1 MAGKGFNIRAWLGL
15 NTKDYEK
22 GISKAKRQAQQ
33 LGKGMSDSIKS
44 AAGNI
49 GGFLNKIT
57 GGVFSAFNGMYS
69 GTVKATKGMKG
80 LKAAIAST
88 GIGALVIALGSL
100 VTYFSK
106 SEEGQKKLT
115 IAMEAAKGVVGV
127 FSGYLEKLGAWLV
140 DIWKNPKA
148 ALNSFVDAIKT
159 NLLNR
164 LEAAGEFIGG
174 LADVATNAFAVVGN
188 KIKALFSKG
197 DAKAEAEAA
206 AEAAMEG
213 VRAGIAKSKENS
225 LQMLTGLD
233 KSQQAAVVA
242 GFKKIGQDVAK
253 GFNDGVKQGI
263 AINALK
269 DAEREARVAIKRL
282 ENDVS
287 KLRLESRKRDKYS
300 EEERLAMLEEA
311 LKKVEEI
318 GQGELDLIDRRIRI
332 KQKEMAMGPTSIAD
346 LDEMANL
353 EAERLQ
359 IMERQ
364 NMRMMELTK
373 QAQTLKE
380 KIEGVNEAATDML
393 PAGSIAEAKA
403 RLRELQEAYEMATT
417 SVAREEFAAAIKAQ
431 EEEIRKLTGAY
442 DDLSGAAT
450 GAGKTI
456 EMSLSDASRSI
467 SNIGSSLESMGATGA
482 SAIADV
488 ITKFL
493 SLVEVIEMVSAAQE
507 AAAAAAIASNTAEAA
522 SSNTKAAA
530 DSGAAIAGATK
541 SGASMPFPY
550 NLLAIAA
557 GVAAVVAALANMQKF
572 ETGGIVGGTSFF
584 GDQVLARVNSGE
596 MILNRA
602 QQASLFKMINQG
614 GSGGAVTFR
623 IKGKDLVGVQDNFN
637 RTTKS
642 YR

>member
-15 NTKDYEK
+15 DTKDYEK

-44 AAGNI
+44 AAGSI
-49 GGFLNKIT
+49 SGFLDRIT
-57 GGVFSAFNGMYS
+57 GGAFSAFNGVYS
-69 GTVKATKGMKG
+69 GAVKATKGMKG

-115 IAMEAAKGVVGV
+115 VAMEAAKGVIGV
-127 FSGYLEKLGAWLV
+127 FSGYLEKLGKWLV
-140 DIWKNPKA
+140 DIWNDPKA
-148 ALNSFVDAIKT
+148 ALDSLVDAIK
-159 NLLNR
+159 NNFFNR
-164 LEAAGEFIGG
+164 LEATGEYLKG
-174 LADVATNAFAVVGN
+174 LADIAVNAFAVIGN
-188 KIKALFSKG
+188 KIKALFSSG
-197 DAKAEAEAA
+197 DAKAAAEAA

-213 VRAGIAKSKENS
+213 MRAGFERSKGNYV
-225 LQMLTGLD
+225 QMITGLD
-233 KSQQAAVVA
+233 KEQQASVVA
-242 GFKKIGQDVAK
+242 TFKKVGQDVAK

-263 AINALK
+263 AINTLK

-287 KLRLESRKRDKYS
+287 KLRLESRKRDQYS

-318 GQGELDLIDRRIRI
+318 GQRELDLINRRIQI
-332 KQKEMAMGPTSIAD
+332 KAKEMAMSPTSIAD
-346 LDEMANL
+346 LDEMADL

-364 NMRMMELTK
+364 NMRMMELTE

-442 DDLSGAAT
+442 DDLGGAAT

-467 SNIGSSLESMGATGA
+467 SDIGSSLESMGTTGA

-614 GSGGAVTFR
+614 GGSGAVTFR

>member
-15 NTKDYEK
+15 DTKDYEK
-22 GISKAKRQAQQ
+22 GISKAKRQVQQ

-49 GGFLNKIT
+49 GGFLDRIT
-57 GGVFSAFNGMYS
+57 GGAFSAFNGMYS
-69 GTVKATKGMKG
+69 GAVKATKGMKG

-88 GIGALVIALGSL
+88 GIGVLVIALGSL

-106 SEEGQKKLT
+106 SEEGQKKMT
-115 IAMEAAKGVVGV
+115 VAMEAAKGVIGV

-140 DIWKNPKA
+140 KIWKDPKT
-148 ALNSFVDAIKT
+148 ALNGFVDAIKN
-159 NLLNR
+159 NLLNI
-164 LEAAGEFIGG
+164 LEAAGEYIGG
-174 LADVATNAFAVVGN
+174 LADIVTNSFKVAGN
-188 KIKALFSKG
+188 KIKAMFSKG

-225 LQMLTGLD
+225 LQMITGLN
-233 KSQQAAVVA
+233 KGKQAVVE
-242 GFKKIGQDVAK
+242 GFRKIGQDVAK

-263 AINALK
+263 AINALG
-269 DAEREARVAIKRL
+269 DAERAARVSIQRL
-282 ENDVS
+282 QTEVS
-287 KLRLESRKRDKYS
+287 ELRLKSRMRDKYA
-300 EEERLAMLEEA
+300 EEERLAMLAEA
-311 LKKVEEI
+311 LKKVEQI
-318 GQGELDLIDRRIRI
+318 GQRELDLIDKRI
-332 KQKEMAMGPTSIAD
+332 KIKAQEIAMGPTSIAD
-346 LDEMANL
+346 LEEMATL
-353 EAERLQ
+353 EAERVQ

-364 NMRMMELTK
+364 NMRMMELTE

-403 RLRELQEAYEMATT
+403 KLRELQEAYEMATT
-417 SVAREEFAAAIKAQ
+417 AVAREEFAAAIEAQ
-431 EEEIRKLTGAY
+431 KNEIDKLTGAF
-442 DDLSGAAT
+442 DNLGGAAT

-467 SNIGSSLESMGATGA
+467 SDIGSSLENMGTTGA

-493 SLVEVIEMVSAAQE
+493 SLVEVIQMVSAAQE
-507 AAAAAAIASNTAEAA
+507 AAAAAAIASNAAEAA
-522 SSNTKAAA
+522 SSSTKAAA
-530 DSGAAIAGATK
+530 DSSAAVAGATK
-541 SGASMPFPY
+541 SGAGMPFPF

-572 ETGGIVGGTSFF
+572 ATGGIVGGTSFF
-584 GDQVLARVNSGE
+584 GDQTLARVNSGE

-602 QQASLFKMINQG
+602 QQANLFKMVNQG
-614 GSGGAVTFR
+614 GGSGAVTFR

>member
-15 NTKDYEK
+15 DTKDYEK
-22 GISKAKRQAQQ
+22 GVSKAKRQAQQ

-49 GGFLNKIT
+49 GGFLDRIT
-57 GGVFSAFNGMYS
+57 GGAFSAFNGMYS
-69 GTVKATKGMKG
+69 GAVKATKGMKG

-88 GIGALVIALGSL
+88 GIGALVIALGAL
-100 VTYFSK
+100 VTYFTK

-115 IAMEAAKGVVGV
+115 VAMEAAKGVVGV
-127 FSGYLEKLGAWLV
+127 FSTYLEKLGAWLV
-140 DIWKNPKA
+140 DIWNNPKA
-148 ALNSFVDAIKT
+148 ALNSFVDAIKN
-159 NLLNR
+159 NLFNR

-233 KSQQAAVVA
+233 KSQQAAVVD

-253 GFNDGVKQGI
+253 GFNDGVQQGI
-263 AINALK
+263 AINALG
-269 DAEREARVAIKRL
+269 DAERAARVSIQRL
-282 ENDVS
+282 QTEVS
-287 KLRLESRKRDKYS
+287 ELRLKSRMRDKYA
-300 EEERLAMLEEA
+300 EEERLAMLAEA
-311 LKKVEEI
+311 LKKVEQI
-318 GQGELDLIDRRIRI
+318 GQIELDMINERIRI
-332 KQKEMAMGPTSIAD
+332 KAKEMAMSPTSIAD
-346 LDEMANL
+346 LEEMAGL
-353 EAERLQ
+353 EAERVQ

-364 NMRMMELTK
+364 NMKMMELTE

-380 KIEGVNEAATDML
+380 KIEGVNEAATDMI
-393 PAGSIAEAKA
+393 PAGSIAEARA
-403 RLRELQEAYEMATT
+403 QLRELQEAYEMATT
-417 SVAREEFAAAIKAQ
+417 SVAREEFAAAIEAQ
-431 EEEIRKLTGAY
+431 KNEIDKLTGAF
-442 DDLSGAAT
+442 DNLGGAAT
-450 GAGKTI
+450 GAGESI

-467 SNIGSSLESMGATGA
+467 SDIGSSLENMGTTGA

-493 SLVEVIEMVSAAQE
+493 SLVEVIQMVSAAQE
-507 AAAAAAIASNTAEAA
+507 AAAAVAVASNTAEAA
-522 SSNTKAAA
+522 SSSTKAAA
-530 DSGAAIAGATK
+530 DSSAAVAGATK
-541 SGASMPFPY
+541 SGAGMPFPY

-572 ETGGIVGGTSFF
+572 ATGGIVGGTSFF
-584 GDQVLARVNSGE
+584 GDQTLARVNSGE

-602 QQASLFKMINQG
+602 QQANLFKMVNQG
-614 GSGGAVTFR
+614 GGGGNVTFR
-623 IKGKDLVGVQDNFN
+623 IRGKDLVGTQDNYN
-637 RTTKS
+637 RTIKS

>member
-15 NTKDYEK
+15 DTKDYEK

-49 GGFLNKIT
+49 GGFLDKIT
-57 GGVFSAFNGMYS
+57 GGAFSAFNGMYS
-69 GTVKATKGMKG
+69 GAVKATKGMKG

-88 GIGALVIALGSL
+88 GIGVLVIALGSL

-115 IAMEAAKGVVGV
+115 VAMEAAKGVIGV

-140 DIWKNPKA
+140 DIWKNPKD

-263 AINALK
+263 AINALG
-269 DAEREARVAIKRL
+269 DAERMARVSIQRL
-282 ENDVS
+282 QTEVS
-287 KLRLESRKRDKYS
+287 ALRLESRKRDKYA

-311 LKKVEEI
+311 LKKVEQI
-318 GQGELDLIDRRIRI
+318 GQIELDLIDRRIRI
-332 KQKEMAMGPTSIAD
+332 KQK
-346 LDEMANL
+346 
-353 EAERLQ
+353 
-359 IMERQ
+359 
-364 NMRMMELTK
+364 
-373 QAQTLKE
+373 
-380 KIEGVNEAATDML
+380 
-393 PAGSIAEAKA
+393 
-403 RLRELQEAYEMATT
+403 
-417 SVAREEFAAAIKAQ
+417 
-431 EEEIRKLTGAY
+431 
-442 DDLSGAAT
+442 
-450 GAGKTI
+450 
-456 EMSLSDASRSI
+456 
-467 SNIGSSLESMGATGA
+467 
-482 SAIADV
+482 
-488 ITKFL
+488 
-493 SLVEVIEMVSAAQE
+493 
-507 AAAAAAIASNTAEAA
+507 
-522 SSNTKAAA
+522 
-530 DSGAAIAGATK
+530 
-541 SGASMPFPY
+541 
-550 NLLAIAA
+550 
-557 GVAAVVAALANMQKF
+557 
-572 ETGGIVGGTSFF
+572 
-584 GDQVLARVNSGE
+584 
-596 MILNRA
+596 
-602 QQASLFKMINQG
+602 
-614 GSGGAVTFR
+614 
-623 IKGKDLVGVQDNFN
+623 
-637 RTTKS
+637 
-642 YR
+642 